1 MPWGPCGPCGPSGP
15 LPQPASAIALTKRVI
30 SRIRAWPGTPGVVAW
45 NPGSGTGPSPIPE
58 YPGPMWFPMLTKAI
72 PGIDPLRGSGH
83 GFKILQHN
91 SNAPAAVRFSTAQFF
106 EHQSYGMGYR
116 RWEFDWFCAAPHRG
130 GSMSQ
135 PTATPD
141 DEQDLF
147 NGSNR
152 AKDRRSARRQGKF
165 TGKYRGALHDRRCVG
180 AIYRDADELVR
191 FELTAFNETSRQPN
205 NSCLMQQDH
214 AVRTSSRGTSR
225 SLSARGTRSS
235 IGRQQWPSSIALV
248 SA

>member
-1 MPWGPCGPCGPSGP
+1 
-15 LPQPASAIALTKRVI
+15 
-30 SRIRAWPGTPGVVAW
+30 
-45 NPGSGTGPSPIPE
+45 
-58 YPGPMWFPMLTKAI
+58 
-72 PGIDPLRGSGH
+72 
-83 GFKILQHN
+83 
-91 SNAPAAVRFSTAQFF
+91 
-106 EHQSYGMGYR
+106 
-116 RWEFDWFCAAPHRG
+116 
-130 GSMSQ
+130 MSQ

-235 IGRQQWPSSIALV
+235 IGRPQWPSSIASV